1 METKRPFPKLAL
13 GAVHMLNWAI
23 SDHVR
28 RFYGQ
33 KPRRIELHPAIAPEI
48 KGTLFRKFAYL
59 QPFNGNLVY
68 RDVPILF
75 HRLAERP
82 LLVNCNGDIEYL

>member
-1 METKRPFPKLAL
+1 METLPKLAL
-13 GAVHMLNWAI
+13 GALAMIDWAI
-23 SDHVR
+23 SDHRR

-33 KPRRIELHPAIAPEI
+33 VARRIELHPAIAYEI
-48 KGTLFRKFAYL
+48 KDTLFRKSGYM
-59 QPFNGNLVY
+59 QPANGDLVY

-82 LLVNCNGDIEYL
+82 MLVNCNGDIEYL